1 MIGDMNGWFGR
12 NRGNSFK
19 MDAEGRQK
27 RFAHVRYCRWRRLVA
42 RTKKAGILIL
52 SSTVGTAI
60 GYGIYLFV
68 SLGLLALYGDDGQG
82 GHPTKF
88 LENSLFYGVFG
99 ITTLVGFGL
108 GLFIVKKWE
117 KSAS

>member
-1 MIGDMNGWFGR
+1 MT
-12 NRGNSFK
+12 S
-19 MDAEGRQK
+19 
-27 RFAHVRYCRWRRLVA
+27 
-42 RTKKAGILIL
+42 TKKVGILIL
-52 SSTVGTAI
+52 SSAAGTVI
-60 GYGIYLFV
+60 GYGVFLFV
-68 SLGLLALYGDDGQG
+68 SLGLLVFYGDDGQG

-99 ITTLVGFGL
+99 ITTLLGFGL